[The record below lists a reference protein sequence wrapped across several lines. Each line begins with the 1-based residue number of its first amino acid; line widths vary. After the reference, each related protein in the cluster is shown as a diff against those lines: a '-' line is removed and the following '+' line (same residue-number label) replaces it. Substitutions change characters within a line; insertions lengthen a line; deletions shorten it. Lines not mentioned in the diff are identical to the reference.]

1 MCALMT
7 QIIDI
12 ALFIVLAAVVVVLVM
27 GLVTLVRS
35 ATTGRS
41 APEGGWSNR
50 LMRWRVGLQF
60 LAVILV
66 VAGFWLKD
74 AVGG

>member
-1 MCALMT
+1 MSASMT
-7 QIIDI
+7 QILDI
-12 ALFIVLAAVVVVLVM
+12 ILFIVLAAVVVVLIA

-35 ATTGRS
+35 AVTGQS
-41 APEGGWSNR
+41 APQSGWSNR

-74 AVGG
+74 AAGG

>member
-1 MCALMT
+1 MSGRMT
-7 QIIDI
+7 QLLDI
-12 ALFIVLAAVVVVLVM
+12 FLFIVLAAVVVVLIM
-27 GLVTLVRS
+27 GLVTLVRG
-35 ATTGRS
+35 AVAGGD
-41 APEGGWSNR
+41 APKNGLSNR

>member
-1 MCALMT
+1 MSAPMM

-27 GLVTLVRS
+27 GLITLVRS
-35 ATTGRS
+35 AVTGRS
-41 APEGGWSNR
+41 APEGGLSNR

-66 VAGFWLKD
+66 VAGFWMKD
-74 AVGG
+74 ALGS